1 MKLTRI
7 LCVVALLVSG
17 AVVSGPAGAAQN
29 EDDHSDNMRLVGNAP
44 LEGATDVEFTDDG
57 HAIVAVNGSGEGAGL
72 WVVDVRNPKKP
83 KPVGHLPCAG
93 SGYDVGLWRDIAVM
107 SIDSASGNSST
118 KEDGCNVAGTEGTEG
133 IRLVDVSNRRDPVEV
148 AFVETACGS
157 HTNVTFEH
165 DGRGLVYVQSYPA
178 STSGA
183 CPSAHGIISVV
194 DITEPRKASVVAT
207 PSVAPAVGCHDGAI
221 SGHHAYMA
229 CLTEGQVWD
238 ISDPLKPEILAH
250 VRDVPD
256 AIWHSSAVSNDGET
270 VAFGFESFQGGGTS
284 CAGAGRGPLGAIWF
298 YDVSDP
304 AAPVQHSYFSPGRM
318 TQGICT
324 AHNFTVV
331 PDETKRDVLVSAWY
345 GGGVMAV
352 DFTDPDAPEELAYYV
367 VASGTSTWHA
377 NWYRGRVFVGDGT
390 RGLDVYE
397 IKGLGKR

>member
-7 LCVVALLVSG
+7 LILGILVACT
-17 AVVSGPAGAAQN
+17 AVPAAARAGHN
-29 EDDHSDNMRLVGNAP
+29 DDDHSDNMRLIGNAP

-57 HAIVAVNGSGEGAGL
+57 YAVVAVNGSGEGAGL
-72 WVVDVRNPKKP
+72 WTVDVRNPRKP
-83 KPVGHLPCAG
+83 KPAGHLPCAG

-118 KEDGCNVAGTEGTEG
+118 KEQGCNIDGTEGNEG
-133 IRLVDVSNRRDPVEV
+133 IRLVDVSNRRRPVEV

-157 HTNVTFEH
+157 HTNITFEH
-165 DGRGLVYVQSYPA
+165 GGRGLVYVQSYPA

-194 DITEPRKASVVAT
+194 DITNPSKPEIVAT

-221 SGHHAYMA
+221 SGHYAFMA

-238 ISDPLKPEILAH
+238 VSNPLEPEILAH
-250 VRDVPD
+250 IRDVPD
-256 AIWHSSAVSNDGET
+256 AIWHSSAVSNDGKT
-270 VAFGFESFQGGGTS
+270 VAFGFESFQGGNAS
-284 CAGAGRGPLGAIWF
+284 CNGVAQGPFGGIWF

-304 AAPVQHSYFSPGRM
+304 AAPARKGFFTPPRLTEGV
-318 TQGICT
+318 CT

-331 PDETKRDVLVSAWY
+331 PDEKTKDVLVTAWY

-352 DFTDPDAPEELAYYV
+352 DFTDPSAPEEFAHYV

-377 NWYRGRVFVGDGT
+377 SWY
-390 RGLDVYE
+390 
-397 IKGLGKR
+397 

>member
-1 MKLTRI
+1 VKLTRI

>member
-1 MKLTRI
+1 MKLDR
-7 LCVVALLVSG
+7 LAGAVLLLVAG
-17 AVVSGPAGAAQN
+17 AALPAGASHD
-29 EDDHSDNMRLVGNAP
+29 EDIHSDNMRLVGNAP
-44 LEGATDVEFTDDG
+44 LEGATDVEFTPDG
-57 HAIVAVNGSGEGAGL
+57 YAVVAVNGSGEGAGL
-72 WVVDVRNPKKP
+72 WTVDVRNPKKP

-93 SGYDVGLWRDIAVM
+93 SGYDLGLWRDIAVM

-118 KEDGCNVAGTEGTEG
+118 KESGCNLDGTENTEG
-133 IRLVDVSNRRDPVEV
+133 IRLVDVSNRRKPVEV

-157 HTNVTFEH
+157 HTNITFEH
-165 DGRGLVYVQSYPA
+165 EGRGLVYVQSYPA

-194 DITEPRKASVVAT
+194 DITNPSDPEIVAT

-221 SGHHAYMA
+221 DGDRAYMA

-238 ISDPLKPEILAH
+238 VSDPLKPEILAH
-250 VRDVPD
+250 IRDVPD
-256 AIWHSSAVSNDGET
+256 AIWHSSAVSNDGKT

-284 CAGAGRGPLGAIWF
+284 CAGAARGPLGAIWF

-304 AAPVQHSYFSPGRM
+304 TAPVQKGFFSPGRM

-331 PDETKRDVLVSAWY
+331 PDERKRDVLVSAWY

-352 DFTDPDAPEELAYYV
+352 DFTDPAAPEELAYYQ

-377 NWYRGRVFVGDGT
+377 NWYRGRVWVGDGT

-397 IKGLGKR
+397 IKGLGRR